1 MGRHCFAARVTSK
14 CANSHHALAQNLLVA
29 AAAADSDTAWMSRE
43 IPVPFLTYYQ
53 ADTHSG
59 SAAAPSHTF
68 VPGANE
74 AGAYL
79 TFIAEY
85 YDCLPEVTLFAH
97 AHRKSNWHS
106 VYSLPSNTRHVRWDK
121 VPGFA
126 IMHQKGIWQ
135 EMYVSNTTHNLEGA
149 LHNMTDNRCNE
160 ILNNTGYWMQ
170 AVDKYREG
178 DNVAWLWDTLFIREG
193 MGQVPEM
200 WKSSMSGE
208 FFVTKHRIRAHP
220 RSFYTK
226 LLSIIHD
233 NPPSQARGGFD
244 PGLHHVLNYEEENAA
259 SKQPLDASSGL
270 LHLQT
275 TLLAL
280 QQSAHPHPG

>member
-1 MGRHCFAARVTSK
+1 MT
-14 CANSHHALAQNLLVA
+14 
-29 AAAADSDTAWMSRE
+29 M
-43 IPVPFLTYYQ
+43 
-53 ADTHSG
+53 
-59 SAAAPSHTF
+59 
-68 VPGANE
+68 
-74 AGAYL
+74 
-79 TFIAEY
+79 
-85 YDCLPEVTLFAH
+85 VTLFAH

-233 NPPSQARGGFD
+233 NPRKKDLYRVGVLFERSWHVIFGEPAVMDSLTIPECELYECRAQATFQEKR
-244 PGLHHVLNYEEENAA
+244 LSRH
-259 SKQPLDASSGL
+259 QRL
-270 LHLQT
+270 LKHG
-275 TLLAL
+275 AE
-280 QQSAHPHPG
+280 